1 MSNIFRL
8 FLLIPATILGFMS
21 VASAAPDAET
31 AYIFNSFSFLVHGFL
46 VMLMAAGFCMLE
58 TGLVRAKNAVVQC
71 AKNIGLYSIAGIMF
85 AVVGYNLMYMD
96 VSGFMGSFAIWGPGD
111 GETFGGENDA
121 TYSSGSDWWFQMV
134 FCATAASIVSGAV
147 AERVKLKAFLIF
159 VVVLCGFIY
168 PIQGSWSWGGG
179 YLSEAGFL
187 DFAGSSIVHGVGG
200 LLVADGVSFA
210 PHATI
215 DIQELNCDVY
225 LYSTYK
231 TYGPH
236 IGLMYTSENVS
247 EQVTNQGHFFNSEKP
262 TYRLTPAGPDHAS
275 VAACAGMIDYYE
287 EIYEHHFGNDTSG
300 LRDRIIK
307 VFDLFGEH
315 EEQLMTPLINY
326 ILSREDFRLIGSHS
340 TSRDERA
347 PTIAFHSQTATSEA
361 IYDALINSYI
371 SCGHGNF
378 YAHRL
383 TEAIGLNPEDGVVRL
398 SMVHYNTLDE
408 VERAIEVLESIG

>member
-1 MSNIFRL
+1 MISLDIDFVRSQFPAFSHQDSKKWAHLENAGGSYVPLHVIKILSDFYTNSKVQPYWNFGPSSRAGLAMDRAIEIIPSTFNAKPEQIHFGPSTSQNTYVLANALRPYWNEGDNIIVTNQDHEANIGAWRRL
-8 FLLIPATILGFMS
+8 ENSGIS
-21 VASAAPDAET
+21 VREWKVDK
-31 AYIFNSFSFLVHGFL
+31 
-46 VMLMAAGFCMLE
+46 E
-58 TGLVRAKNAVVQC
+58 TGLLNPNDFEGLICEKTRLAAVTH
-71 AKNIGLYSIAGIMF
+71 AS
-85 AVVGYNLMYMD
+85 NL
-96 VSGFMGSFAIWGPGD
+96 A
-111 GETFGGENDA
+111 A
-121 TYSSGSDWWFQMV
+121 T
-134 FCATAASIVSGAV
+134 IN
-147 AERVKLKAFLIF
+147 
-159 VVVLCGFIY
+159 
-168 PIQGSWSWGGG
+168 PIRTI
-179 YLSEAGFL
+179 SEIIH
-187 DFAGSSIVHGVGG
+187 SVGG

-210 PHATI
+210 PHASI

-287 EIYEHHFGNDTSG
+287 EIYEHHFGKDTSG
-300 LRDRIIK
+300 LRDRIVK